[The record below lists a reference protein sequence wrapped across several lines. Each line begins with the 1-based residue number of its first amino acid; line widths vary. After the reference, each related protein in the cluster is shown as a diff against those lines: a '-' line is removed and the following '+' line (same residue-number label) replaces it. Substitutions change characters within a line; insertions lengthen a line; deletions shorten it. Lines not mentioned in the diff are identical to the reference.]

1 MATPLPPLGPGMHT
15 AAQGVTTK
23 GPLSSLQALTCSKEF
38 FAALPVSREH
48 EQMVSTQPCLDPLGY
63 FTVSHKNT
71 TVWPWLCNMME
82 PKKSL
87 LPDSKNLGCWHNM
100 SMA

>member
-1 MATPLPPLGPGMHT
+1 MIHLSGAPSQGWKQLQDVHHFLGLKNT
-15 AAQGVTTK
+15 E
-23 GPLSSLQALTCSKEF
+23 ALTCSKEF